1 MAGLCHSEGIRQTRV
16 AAGMFSAAALPGTQG
31 FVHRSLT
38 GLFGIFPGAAIE
50 FALNQAFQKFGHS
63 DVIILR
69 HFQYKNLRF
78 RGDPKLDFLGFF
90 SYEFWHT
97 VVLLGTTSWVTQK
110 VCHDDTGAA
119 TKIYIG

>member
-1 MAGLCHSEGIRQTRV
+1 
-16 AAGMFSAAALPGTQG
+16 MFSAAALPGTQG

-90 SYEFWHT
+90 SYDRQKAVSASQLVTEIKHHT
-97 VVLLGTTSWVTQK
+97 P
-110 VCHDDTGAA
+110 
-119 TKIYIG
+119 